1 MRDEQIRS
9 EEFFYPDFN
18 FKKSNSLI
26 NSRFTAGLLEQ
37 KLLAVSLAGAKA
49 TDDGVEAHFTAG
61 QIRKLLNKDY
71 KNFYTLLK
79 RAGANL
85 LDCKIIMEN
94 PSEHI
99 WEGINIISKVRSVK
113 GDFTVRFNN
122 DIKNQILNL
131 RTNYT
136 TLSIETLSKFE
147 KVSSFRLYETL
158 RSRAFY
164 PKTHIGIKD
173 GKFRVEFTIAELR
186 CLLGGIDL
194 THPRI
199 TELFQNVEDPDYE
212 KIEAVAK
219 KIHMEDVEKGKPKK
233 DQYPAPK
240 WATWDAMKR
249 QTLDPAIEE
258 ICQMSDLYVEYQ
270 TTCEGSSHKITG
282 VEFYITEKNSLKA
295 LEMPEHEELDIYEL
309 IDIVME
315 LIEEKI
321 TVKDAKAL
329 LDVAGND
336 VEKIKKAYK
345 IAGIAGPEN
354 LIGFMIKAIKD
365 KYEIPVAAKQ
375 SKKSTNDNTYS
386 HDYDFDELEK
396 MLV

>member
-131 RTNYT
+131 KTNYT

-158 RSRAFY
+158 RSRAYY
-164 PKTHIGIKD
+164 PKTYVGIRD
-173 GKFRVEFTIAELR
+173 GKYRVEFTIAELR

-219 KIHMEDVEKGKPKK
+219 KLHQEDVEKGKAKK

-240 WATWDAMKR
+240 WSTWDAMKR
-249 QTLDPAIEE
+249 QTLDPAITE
-258 ICQMSDLYVEYQ
+258 ICEMSDLYVEYQ

-282 VEFYITEKNSLKA
+282 VEFFITDKSSLRELA
-295 LEMPEHEELDIYEL
+295 MPAKDELDIYEL
-309 IDIVME
+309 IDLVIDLV
-315 LIEEKI
+315 EEKI

-329 LDVAGND
+329 LDAAGND
-336 VEKIKKAYK
+336 IEKIRKAYR
-345 IAGIAGPEN
+345 IAGISGPDN

-365 KYEIPVAAKQ
+365 NYDIPVSAKKN
-375 SKKSTNDNTYS
+375 KKSSNSETYN
-386 HDYDFDELEK
+386 HEYDFEELERI
-396 MLV
+396 LV